1 VLTFDP
7 MTRGL
12 MALVLMK
19 TKRFILLTFRCITEW
34 LRLASQRRRNFIV
47 DQVSEVSFDEL
58 SACMNGHGA
67 NHVEL
72 YRVKLFALI
81 VNSILA
87 LCVALKWC
95 SQQEQSKFTQKSFYR
110 IASWGLFRKTY
121 NGRNYFRTV
130 VI

>member
-19 TKRFILLTFRCITEW
+19 TKRFILLTLRCITEW

-67 NHVEL
+67 NPVEL

-87 LCVALKWC
+87 LCVALKWR

-110 IASWGLFRKTY
+110 IGSWGLFLKTY

-130 VI
+130 VS